1 MKTFKMTTFG
11 KYMDWYF
18 GFASLLNDG
27 KRMTIEDVTIEN
39 VTKLLSL
46 SGYDVNDY
54 EELNSL
60 LGLYYSDVKFN
71 DVKQFTVFL
80 RENFNE
86 RIYIEEYADKSMW
99 HSFYMDASDEYGVY
113 GEFHFDLS
121 AVDVV
126 FNQEFDEIFD
136 PSEAR
141 IVTEEDIKAIKNAE
155 EFDRLGS
162 AYFG

>member
-1 MKTFKMTTFG
+1 MTTFG
-11 KYMDWYF
+11 KYIDWYF
-18 GFASLLNDG
+18 GFAHLLNDD
-27 KRMTIEDVTIEN
+27 KRMKIEDVTIEN

-46 SGYDVNDY
+46 SGYNVNDQ
-54 EELNSL
+54 EELTSL
-60 LGLYYSDVKFN
+60 LGLCDSEAKFDDVE
-71 DVKQFTVFL
+71 QFTKFL
-80 RENFNE
+80 KENFNE

-99 HSFYMDASDEYGVY
+99 HSFYMDAYDEYGKI

-136 PSEAR
+136 PSEAKV
-141 IVTEEDIKAIKNAE
+141 VTEEDIKSIRNAE
-155 EFDRLGS
+155 EFDRLGA